1 MPLSALRRLL
11 QRKFVQDT
19 LVLQIS
25 RVGVT
30 LLGLV
35 AWVIVPVA
43 LGSEQYGI
51 WVLVQS
57 VLTTW
62 QALDF
67 TGITASIGTLLATA
81 VGAGDT
87 DEILDLLSVYVKAAL
102 AWGVVSI
109 IVLMLVGPAVAQILY
124 RNTVTTVITTNPF
137 AYRFAAPGEIGT
149 MAGLLALTLLFD
161 PLYGLVL
168 LAFRSRRQMHTLAVI
183 QNVNQVVLTACLV
196 IAALANPTPM
206 ALIAARLAYSIITL
220 VLVLVTYQ
228 RLRLRGK
235 VPFPSIGAVVARVRT
250 APYRRHWRFGVAN
263 ALDKNLADL
272 SLQIPIQLTG
282 ILAGSAA
289 VGHLQLA
296 LRGIQ
301 QTGLFTSAI
310 FDNMQAV
317 VPQAVGRGD
326 YARLWRNF
334 SRVLVVLTLGGVLFY
349 VAVALFAP
357 LVVLPLFGEEWLP
370 ALPLIAALGVYGV
383 VTTTGGIFGPLY
395 RAFYLMRGA
404 ILAKIVAL
412 SIMLPLGVAFV
423 FYGGALGGAWAING
437 LYILSVGLTALVTLP
452 ELRRRAQGH
461 KSRG

>member
-19 LVLQIS
+19 LVLQVS

-62 QALDF
+62 QTLDF
-67 TGITASIGTLLATA
+67 TGITVSMGTLLATA

-102 AWGVVSI
+102 AWAILTIV
-109 IVLMLVGPAVAQILY
+109 VLMLAGPVVAQILY
-124 RNTVTTVITTNPF
+124 RNTVMTRITTNPF
-137 AYRFAAPGEIGT
+137 MYTFAAPGEIGT

-161 PLYGLVL
+161 PLYALVL

-196 IAALANPTPM
+196 VAALTNPTPL
-206 ALIAARLAYSIITL
+206 ALITARLVYSVVTL
-220 VLVLVTYQ
+220 VMVLVVYQ
-228 RLRLRGK
+228 RLRSRGN

-250 APYRRHWRFGVAN
+250 APYRRHWRFGAAN

-272 SLQIPIQLTG
+272 SLQIPIQMTG

-317 VPQAVGRGD
+317 IPQAVGRGD

-334 SRVLVVLTLGGVLFY
+334 SRVLVVLTLGGILFY
-349 VAVALFAP
+349 GAVALFAP
-357 LVVLPLFGEEWLP
+357 LLIVPLFGEEWLP
-370 ALPLIAALGVYGV
+370 VLPLIAVLGVYGF

-395 RAFYLMRGA
+395 RAFHLMRAA
-404 ILAKIVAL
+404 ILAKVAAL
-412 SIMLPLGVAFV
+412 AIILPLGAAFV

-437 LYILSVGLTALVTLP
+437 MYILSVGFTALVTLP
-452 ELRRRAQGH
+452 ELRRRAG
-461 KSRG
+461 